1 LLYNGH
7 NKGGHM
13 LFLISVIGCGFKSGE
28 DTGQENLIKIDILS
42 EFEAQLTGDFD
53 SSKQSQEE
61 PQYYDVSLKACSI
74 DVKDASGTTL
84 YIEQALSNQLLNP
97 YRQRIYILNQVDDHH
112 VRSEIYELIDPT
124 LLTGFCRGNTE
135 LDLSMTDLRKKE
147 GCAVDLEWNGSG
159 FIGQTDVGT
168 CLSDMNG
175 ATYATS
181 IVETSTEII
190 SSWDQG
196 WDSTDAQV
204 WGAVDGPYIFIR
216 K

>member
-1 LLYNGH
+1 
-7 NKGGHM
+7 M
-13 LFLISVIGCGFKSGE
+13 LFLMSIIGCGLKSGE
-28 DTGQENLIKIDILS
+28 DTAQEGGNGIDILS
-42 EFEAQLTGDFD
+42 EFEAQLLGDFD

-74 DVKDASGTTL
+74 DVTGATGTTL
-84 YIEQALSNQLLNP
+84 YIEQALSDQLINP
-97 YRQRIYILNQVDDHH
+97 YRQRIYILAQVDDQH
-112 VRSEIYELIDPT
+112 VRSEIYELNDPT
-124 LLTGFCRGNTE
+124 LLVGFCRGNKE
-135 LDLSMTDLRKKE
+135 LNLSMSDIRKKE
-147 GCAVDLEWNGSG
+147 GCAVDLEWNGNG

-196 WDSTDAQV
+196 WDSTDSQV